1 MKMRKKFKSCFAV
14 MTSAVCLST
23 ALTGMTASAL
33 NITSTG
39 VNKEGTS
46 VVDLSQAVYTVPD
59 TEINLVTANMA
70 FEQDL
75 KHYSYDETN
84 KRDNKKSVG
93 FSLSFSED
101 MTQIQLTITN
111 RVICDSI
118 LGEMYRSG
126 NRKIFAEVHNYSS
139 SMSTL
144 MGGMYIPITIKSTDG
159 IHFTPVCEES
169 WKSVVPVNFLL
180 FANESMTPRDDE
192 FFALVDS
199 HNVRISSYF
208 TCTKNCKMT
217 SYDGA
222 PIYYINSSAE
232 LLISMDTL
240 SKYKLK
246 KFKIDS
252 TGRGFSD
259 TKVYDL
265 DMVYIPPTYTYGSW
279 IPGDDE
285 IDSASGYKKPSSTVS
300 GGHAILMN
308 PDYSKSCTAMFSI
321 KDAVSQQTETFDMS
335 AFKTNHVYIP
345 GYTISDKD
353 YGYSFLGL
361 SNAYSTETIAEM
373 IKMYGYTEYYNKLG
387 ITSPVTNL
395 TVTTNSAVLPDYC
408 MEDEV
413 DVKSKLNEFGRTF
426 MEFDSAKSFDTSSLY
441 GDSRLLQDIFTTK
454 DKYYT
459 PFTIGTNE
467 DGTYSIGADLKSDEV
482 KSVVEQNTSGDY
494 FVSFDSGKTMFIT
507 HTVDADDNYKLVQ
520 SGNPTDIRE
529 VSTKYIGVSNPVIQ
543 SVEKSEFDLSKPAV
557 SVTASDTAVA
567 KGTKLFLP
575 DLTYELADETEL
587 VRLRLHSMNDI
598 NSIIDVMK
606 TAETELTTNE
616 VYYIYD
622 SSYKT
627 PLEAYE
633 AGADFYT
640 VADGDYD
647 ILLPTGE
654 YKVSAILEASNKDA
668 SFFKQVDLGT
678 ITTDSRDVD
687 LVKLASGEVEN
698 IAVVSPTV
706 TVKVKKGEAMEDVDV
721 SSYVSNAVKVGG
733 YKSAALKKGTT
744 QSMPMGITF
753 KNGAFS
759 GTPITDTNGEAVV
772 TITANNGTTVDLT
785 VAFDFGNE
793 TIVTTATTDSSAT
806 TTTVAK
812 TTGSD
817 EGSSTS
823 DSDSSKTTNTDEGT
837 STTVSVGS
845 ETTVS
850 SITET
855 TVSGETETTV
865 ASESGTGSDMTSDSG
880 SDSSTTT
887 ETTTSTTV
895 SSSEVEG
902 TVLYGDVNLDGD
914 VDIADAVL
922 LNKAIAGAVMLNEQA
937 KKNADCHAD
946 GAIETNDSISL
957 LQFLVRTIDT
967 LPVTD

>member
-1 MKMRKKFKSCFAV
+1 MKMHKKFKSCFAV

-59 TEINLVTANMA
+59 IEINLVTANMA

-126 NRKIFAEVHNYSS
+126 NRKIFAEVHTYSS
-139 SMSTL
+139 SMSTP
-144 MGGMYIPITIKSTDG
+144 MGGMYIPITIESDG
-159 IHFTPVCEES
+159 GTHFTPVCEES

-180 FANESMTPRDDE
+180 FANASMSPKDDE

-259 TKVYDL
+259 TTVYDL
-265 DMVYIPPTYTYGSW
+265 DMVYIPPTYDYGSW

-408 MEDEV
+408 MGDEV

-441 GDSRLLQDIFTTK
+441 GDSRLLHDIFTTK

-467 DGTYSIGADLKSDEV
+467 DGTYSIGADLKSDDI

-494 FVSFDSGKTMFIT
+494 FVSFDSGKTVFIT

-520 SGNPTDIRE
+520 SGTPTDIRE

-543 SVEKSEFDLSKPAV
+543 SVEKSKFDSSKPAV

-606 TAETELTTNE
+606 TAETALTTNE

-627 PLEAYE
+627 PLDAYE

-647 ILLPTGE
+647 ILLPTDE

-698 IAVVSPTV
+698 IAVAYPTV

-721 SSYVSNAVKVGG
+721 SSYVSNAVNVGG
-733 YKSAALKKGTT
+733 YKSAALKKGIT

-753 KNGAFS
+753 KNGVFS

-812 TTGSD
+812 TT
-817 EGSSTS
+817 
-823 DSDSSKTTNTDEGT
+823 DSDSSKTTDTNEGT
-837 STTVSVGS
+837 STTVSDGS

-850 SITET
+850 SNTET
-855 TVSGETETTV
+855 TVSSETETTV
-865 ASESGTGSDMTSDSG
+865 ASESGTGSDMASDSG
-880 SDSSTTT
+880 SGSATTT
-887 ETTTSTTV
+887 EPTTSTTT
-895 SSSEVEG
+895 SSGDVDG
-902 TVLYGDVNLDGD
+902 TLLYGDVNLDGA

-922 LNKAIAGAVMLNEQA
+922 LNKSIAGAVMLNEQA
-937 KKNADCHAD
+937 KRNADCHAD
-946 GAIETNDSISL
+946 GAIETNDSIAL
-957 LQFLVRTIDT
+957 LQFLVHTIDK
-967 LPVTD
+967 LPVID